1 MVQITANVPALWATS
16 HLQKVLS
23 VGYEMMKFKKMKRG

>member
-1 MVQITANVPALWATS
+1 MVQIATNVPALWITS

-23 VGYEMMKFKKMKRG
+23 VGYEI

>member
-1 MVQITANVPALWATS
+1 MVQITANVPALWIAS

-23 VGYEMMKFKKMKRG
+23 VGYEI